1 MVDVV
6 KKSVADVDAV
16 LLLVEPIP
24 NVGKPEAELIAR
36 SRPCTCRRCW

>member
-6 KKSVADVDAV
+6 RKSVADVDAV

-24 NVGKPEAELIAR
+24 NVGAPEAELIGA
-36 SRPCTCRRCW
+36 SRP